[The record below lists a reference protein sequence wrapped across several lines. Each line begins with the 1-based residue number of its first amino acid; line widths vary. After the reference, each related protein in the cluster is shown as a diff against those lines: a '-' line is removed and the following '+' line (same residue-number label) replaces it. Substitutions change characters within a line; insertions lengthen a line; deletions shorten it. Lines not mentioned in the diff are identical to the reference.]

1 MKQPIACLTLASFL
15 ATNTG
20 DVARK
25 HINDSELLSFIDIE
39 CYCWSTVLAGLTP
52 MMNAGMVF
60 CDRHYGGINYPK
72 GGVGRIAQAL
82 AGDHATLRVNS
93 NSTSWLST
101 YVSTGIASCLCVA
114 VCHAAALSLLYCLP
128 AHMLAIV
135 FKGSLRSCSSIHILT
150 RSVSLEAFCCCVFL
164 SCVMLGQTCHEC

>member
-1 MKQPIACLTLASFL
+1 MFADLELRSCMCCRSRCWRTMLAPGNSSQRTDSASLLAEFVRKPIACLTLASFL

-25 HINDSELLSFIDIE
+25 HIKDPELLSFIDIE
-39 CYCWSTVLAGLTP
+39 CYCWSTVLADFTP

-82 AGDHATLRVNS
+82 AGLKLIRDSDAFAL
-93 NSTSWLST
+93 
-101 YVSTGIASCLCVA
+101 VA
-114 VCHAAALSLLYCLP
+114 
-128 AHMLAIV
+128 
-135 FKGSLRSCSSIHILT
+135 
-150 RSVSLEAFCCCVFL
+150 
-164 SCVMLGQTCHEC
+164 